1 MFKCH
6 KFQNLQN
13 SVTTQES
20 ISQRL
25 GIKRH
30 GDCHRVQLFCFIY
43 GETEALGGSRAQIG
57 NGGIGKLFLSFTPV
71 RRLERAPGGL
81 RFPSVQAWLVGSK
94 ALKL

>member
-6 KFQNLQN
+6 KFQNLKN

-25 GIKRH
+25 GIKGH
-30 GDCHRVQLFCFIY
+30 WDCHRVQPFCFIY

-57 NGGIGKLFLSFTPV
+57 NGGIGKLFLSFTPSQEAGESPWGP
-71 RRLERAPGGL
+71 RPPA
-81 RFPSVQAWLVGSK
+81 VQAWLVGSK